1 MTKSIFNLSFQER
14 RCQLGI
20 HNYINFMDSPIEIEY
35 KLDIPNEVLMCKKC
49 GYMTTPKELLDR
61 EVYNTEWQQ

>member
-1 MTKSIFNLSFQER
+1 
-14 RCQLGI
+14 
-20 HNYINFMDSPIEIEY
+20 MDSPIEIEY

-61 EVYNTEWQQ
+61 EEYNTEWQQ

>member
-35 KLDIPNEVLMCKKC
+35 KLDVPNEVLMCKKC
-49 GYMTTPKELLDR
+49 GCMTLPKELLDR
-61 EVYNTEWQQ
+61 EVCNE